1 MSKNTFSTLK
11 KLMRYI
17 LKRNKLKFFAVI
29 FCIFISAMGTVA
41 TSLALKVLL
50 DEFIVPL
57 IGVADKDFTSFY
69 KAIAILSC
77 IFLAGFIASYVYNRL
92 MVDVGQDTLKDIRD
106 EMFEKM
112 QVLPIKYFDENT
124 NGSIMS
130 LYTNDTD
137 ALRQMIEQS
146 LAQVILSAVTIVST
160 FVSMLML
167 SPPLTVLAV
176 VVVITLLTVTRLIAG
191 KSSIYF
197 MRQQNDIARFTG
209 FIEERLSGQKVVK
222 IFNREEISI
231 EEFERLNEELFN
243 SAKSASSYAGFVAP
257 IVSNIG
263 NIFFVL
269 TAFIGGMLSIN
280 GIGGVTIGVLA
291 AYMQFAKNFTQPFMQ
306 ITQQLNAIITALS
319 GADRIFKMLD
329 EDSESDD
336 GYITL
341 VNANEERITE
351 NSAVRYSDEKKSQE
365 SKCDWVWKNACD
377 DGKIQYTKL
386 EGNITIENMS
396 FGYKDDKMILKNISI
411 EAKAGEKIA
420 FVGATGAGKTTIT
433 NLINRFY
440 DTDSG
445 IITYD
450 GINIMDIKKHSLRKS
465 LGIVLQDTHLFTD
478 TIMENI
484 RYGRLDATDEE
495 VVAAAKIANAHG
507 FINMLPQGYD
517 TMLTGAGEGLSQ
529 GQKQLIAIARAAISD
544 PPVLILDEATSSI
557 DTRTEAIVQK
567 AMDNLMKGRTVFVI
581 AHRLSTIRNSDKIVV
596 LDEGK
601 IIESGSHKELMDKK
615 GAYYQ
620 LYIGYVEMK

>member
-11 KLMRYI
+11 KLMGYI
-17 LKRNKLKFFAVI
+17 LKRNKLKFFVVI

-77 IFLAGFIASYVYNRL
+77 IFLVGFIASYVYNRL

-112 QVLPIKYFDENT
+112 QVLPVKYFDENT

-160 FVSMLML
+160 FVSMLVL

-176 VVVITLLTVTRLIAG
+176 VVVIALLTVTRLIAG

-197 MRQQNDIARFTG
+197 MRQQNDIARLTG

-306 ITQQLNAIITALS
+306 ITQQLNSIITALS

-351 NSAVRYSDEKKSQE
+351 NSAVRYSDEEKSQE
-365 SKCDWVWKNACD
+365 SKCDWVWKNACE

-440 DTDSG
+440 DIGSG

-450 GINIMDIKKHSLRKS
+450 GINIMDIKKRSLRKS

-620 LYIGYVEMK
+620 LYMGYVEMK